1 MLTFCG
7 LDNFNFPFQGYTKLV
22 WQLTSDCFSQKA
34 GADEEEEAHLQEA
47 SHLAALQTVAAEMSP
62 VSESFAKHRK
72 LFKMLN
78 SLLAGESWH
87 RQHGQA
93 GQLLRLHRAADDHL
107 ELEQWD
113 DGAEHQRVHHLH
125 RDADH
130 QLVHIDFKWIAYY
143 YLQPHKCH
151 QFTQV

>member
-1 MLTFCG
+1 M
-7 LDNFNFPFQGYTKLV
+7 V

-62 VSESFAKHRK
+62 VSKSFAKHRK

-107 ELEQWD
+107 ELEQG
-113 DGAEHQRVHHLH
+113 DGAEHLH
-125 RDADH
+125 RDANH

-151 QFTQV
+151 QFAQV